1 MIASFELRKRID
13 LCLNMEREREMPLLT
28 PGVIQTSV
36 QQAIERDP
44 NLSRPGAEII
54 ALCWNARVVGTDGG
68 ESFETL
74 SEYLLR
80 NQANSRN
87 LHSRINEL
95 TERVEKLEA
104 AMESMDS
111 RRERLKLPRR

>member
-1 MIASFELRKRID
+1 
-13 LCLNMEREREMPLLT
+13 MPLLT
-28 PGVIQTSV
+28 SGDVQASV
-36 QQAIERDP
+36 QQAIERHP
-44 NLSRPGAEII
+44 NLSRSEAEIVG
-54 ALCWNARVVGTDGG
+54 LCWNARVRVVGCDGG
-68 ESFETL
+68 ESFENL

-104 AMESMDS
+104 AIESMD
-111 RRERLKLPRR
+111 RRKERLKLPRR

>member
-1 MIASFELRKRID
+1 MVLE
-13 LCLNMEREREMPLLT
+13 
-28 PGVIQTSV
+28 IQQSSS
-36 QQAIERDP
+36 QAIRRDP
-44 NLSRPGAEII
+44 NLSQDQAEVV
-54 ALCWNARVVGTDGG
+54 AVCWGARVVGTDGG
-68 ESFETL
+68 ESFENL

-104 AMESMDS
+104 AMESMD
-111 RRERLKLPRR
+111 RRKERLKLPRR

>member
-1 MIASFELRKRID
+1 
-13 LCLNMEREREMPLLT
+13 MPLLT
-28 PGVIQTSV
+28 SGDVQASV
-36 QQAIERDP
+36 QQAIERHP
-44 NLSRPGAEII
+44 NLSRSEAEIVG
-54 ALCWNARVVGTDGG
+54 LCWNARVVGCDGG
-68 ESFETL
+68 ESFENL

-95 TERVEKLEA
+95 TERMEKLEA
-104 AMESMDS
+104 AIESMDN